1 MLIFLVGMPG
11 VGKSYWMKK
20 LSRQFGYE
28 AVDMDRFI
36 EQHTGKTIPE
46 LFAESEMTF
55 RKAEQ
60 EALHLL
66 TNRYAGLSCIIS
78 TGGGAPCYFDNM
90 DWMLQHGAVV
100 YLQGS
105 AAFIQSRLAH
115 SKVAR
120 PMFSNIA
127 PDERLGF
134 IETLVAQRSP
144 FYEKATYTVD
154 ALSATIATFAGLF
167 NSPHSN

>member
-1 MLIFLVGMPG
+1 MPG

-36 EQHTGKTIPE
+36 EQHTGHTIPE
-46 LFAESEMTF
+46 LFAAGEMVF

-66 TNRYAGLSCIIS
+66 TSHYAGLSCIIS

-90 DWMLQHGAVV
+90 DYMLQSGTVI
-100 YLQGS
+100 YLYGS
-105 AAFIQSRLAH
+105 AAFIQSRLVH
-115 SKVAR
+115 SKVTR
-120 PMFSNIA
+120 PMFTHIA
-127 PDERLGF
+127 PEDRLNF
-134 IETLVAQRSP
+134 IENLLSKRSP
-144 FYEKATYTVD
+144 FYEKATYIVD

>member
-1 MLIFLVGMPG
+1 MPG

-28 AVDMDRFI
+28 SVDMDRFI
-36 EQHTGKTIPE
+36 EEHTGKSIPE
-46 LFAESEMTF
+46 LFAVSEQTF

-66 TNRYAGLSCIIS
+66 SNRYAGLSCIIS
-78 TGGGAPCYFDNM
+78 TGGGAPCHFDNM
-90 DWMLQHGAVV
+90 DWMLQHGTVI

-105 AAFIQSRLAH
+105 TGFIQSRLAN
-115 SKVAR
+115 SKVSR
-120 PMFSNIA
+120 PMFANIA
-127 PDERLGF
+127 PDERFDF
-134 IETLVAQRSP
+134 IEALVAQRSP

-154 ALSATIATFAGLF
+154 ALSATIATFAGLL